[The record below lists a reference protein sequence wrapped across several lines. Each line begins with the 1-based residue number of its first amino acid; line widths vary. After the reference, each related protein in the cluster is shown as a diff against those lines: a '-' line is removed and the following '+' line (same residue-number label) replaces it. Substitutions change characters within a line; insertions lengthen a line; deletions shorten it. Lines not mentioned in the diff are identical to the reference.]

1 MQGASIMLTSLL
13 LSTSRS
19 AFSSR
24 MARRSFALG
33 FAAVRPTLAKTPPSR
48 LVAVATMT
56 AVACSCAAAAAAPCN
71 HTQCQGFPEESLEFD
86 TYSGVELRVEKLEG
100 DSTQAH
106 KFAQDLK
113 SSLETWIHQGKR
125 GIWIYIPTRMAH
137 LVPVRG
143 FHCWAL
149 GWLGL
154 ASRCVLPCTN

>member
-1 MQGASIMLTSLL
+1 
-13 LSTSRS
+13 
-19 AFSSR
+19 

-33 FAAVRPTLAKTPPSR
+33 FAAFRPAFAKAPPVAR

-56 AVACSCAAAAAAPCN
+56 AVACSCAATAAPCN

-86 TYSGVELRVEKLEG
+86 TYNGVELRVEKLEG
-100 DSTQAH
+100 DNTQPH

-113 SSLETWIHQGKR
+113 SSLETWIDQGKR

-143 FHCWAL
+143 FHFWGL
-149 GWLGL
+149 GWMEL
-154 ASRCVLPCTN
+154 ASRCLVLCAIY